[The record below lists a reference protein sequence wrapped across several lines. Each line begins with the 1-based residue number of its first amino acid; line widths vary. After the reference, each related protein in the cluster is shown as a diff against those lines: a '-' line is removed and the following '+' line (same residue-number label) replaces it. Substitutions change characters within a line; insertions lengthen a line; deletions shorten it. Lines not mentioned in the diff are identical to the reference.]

1 MRDKNLVEDITA
13 IAKAASELYTE
24 GTGGLVVVWKQ
35 SDTRQEDM
43 VAIVSGDSQAAG
55 SEEET
60 KSQFT
65 TSMAIADLMSK
76 NRVFARIILFA
87 VQEYQKIIATHTN
100 VGKSS

>member
-55 SEEET
+55 EEET

-87 VQEYQKIIATHTN
+87 VQEYQKIIATH
-100 VGKSS
+100 